1 MATFKTN
8 TTQVLEI
15 KASDLDSDVLDIIEG
30 IVELTPVDPTDG
42 MWLIKMETLIETL
55 QDEGLPEDYEDAFK
69 EKWTAFVKRLDT
81 LNTISPFKYVMIL
94 NKIIGDATNEKRIY
108 KRYAIVQHID
118 DDGSETLE
126 DYDNEET
133 ARKAF
138 EAIRTNGYHV
148 SEYEDR
154 PDAKI
159 TFEEFDKVV
168 FTMDIELSDERG
180 GHEGFETMQFTPIVM
195 IKGEVV
201 SFSPTNKTRSSRYG
215 WALADRMIAKENSG
229 LNIPDEMYYELLC
242 TYKAV
247 MESQGF
253 EEYEFHYTDD
263 IRNNPGTAI
272 QHIRDVCKKA
282 VEAGV

>member
-8 TTQVLEI
+8 VTQILEI
-15 KASDLDSDVLDIIEG
+15 KASELDRDVLDILEG
-30 IVELTPVDPTDG
+30 IIELTPADARDQ
-42 MWLIKMETLIETL
+42 MWLTRTKTLFETLNDDGL
-55 QDEGLPEDYEDAFK
+55 DEGYEDAFK

-81 LNTISPFKYVMIL
+81 LNAISPFKYVMIL
-94 NKIIGDATNEKRIY
+94 QNIDDTTDEKRIY
-108 KRYAIVQHID
+108 KRYAIVKHID

-133 ARKAF
+133 AREAF

-148 SEYEDR
+148 CEYEDR
-154 PDAKI
+154 PDEKI

-242 TYKAV
+242 TYKTV
-247 MESQGF
+247 MQSQGF

>member
-8 TTQVLEI
+8 TAQILEI
-15 KASDLDSDVLDIIEG
+15 KASDLDSDVLDILEG
-30 IVELTPVDPTDG
+30 IIELTPADARDQ
-42 MWLIKMETLIETL
+42 MWLTRTKTLFETLN
-55 QDEGLPEDYEDAFK
+55 DEGLPEGYEDAFK

-81 LNTISPFKYVMIL
+81 LNAISPFKYVMIL
-94 NKIIGDATNEKRIY
+94 QNVDDATNEKRIY
-108 KRYAIVQHID
+108 KRYAIVQHIN

-154 PDAKI
+154 PDEKI
-159 TFEEFDKVV
+159 TFDEFEKVE
-168 FTMDIELSDERG
+168 FTMDIELWDERG
-180 GHEGFETMQFTPIVM
+180 NHEGFETIKATPIVM

-201 SFSPTNKTRSSRYG
+201 SFSPTDKIRSPRYG
-215 WALADRMIAKENSG
+215 WALADRMITKENKK
-229 LNIPDEMYYELLC
+229 LTIPDEMYYELLC

-247 MESQGF
+247 MDSQGF
-253 EEYEFHYTDD
+253 EEYEFHMTDD
-263 IRNNPGTAI
+263 IKNNPGTAI

-282 VEAGV
+282 VEASV